1 MGSGAGTVHFQK
13 VDAGVRKRLGCTHT
27 SRCACEQAAAAAGLD
42 CTLATS
48 NCREPARGA
57 AAHTHSQVRECGS
70 ARLAAPAEGVQRGK
84 RAAIAPSPWRGVHV
98 GVGVCTFARLGW
110 RYPHLHVRAADT
122 EHARKAEQRRA
133 RWFTRAGSRWCVV
146 RAPSAR
152 LRTTPRTHRART
164 QRVHAR
170 VYVRVV
176 AAAGVPGSTAMPV
189 DAVGAPHGQRCS
201 PACAHLATP
210 YPARCACCV

>member
-1 MGSGAGTVHFQK
+1 M
-13 VDAGVRKRLGCTHT
+13 
-27 SRCACEQAAAAAGLD
+27 
-42 CTLATS
+42 
-48 NCREPARGA
+48 
-57 AAHTHSQVRECGS
+57 
-70 ARLAAPAEGVQRGK
+70 AAPAEGVQRGK

-146 RAPSAR
+146 CAPSAR

-189 DAVGAPHGQRCS
+189 DRRCTAWPTMLACLRTPSHTVPGTVCVLRVTACPSPHERGWP
-201 PACAHLATP
+201 PAATCCATP
-210 YPARCACCV
+210 HQPHVSGVQRTRTRKPGGRWGRERGRGRRRPQTHVSVHV